1 MRKIKFLAGI
11 SFFMF
16 ATATSWGAQAGSPVP
31 AQTQNSAPSSQTA
44 DQTAST
50 PGPDHSGAYY
60 HYMLARRYQ
69 ELAHVYNRSDFAE
82 RAISEYKLA
91 MEADP
96 GSLFLRV
103 KLAELYF
110 SVSRV
115 GDAVRE
121 AEEVLKVNPD
131 QEDAHRLLANLYL
144 HNLGESQP
152 EKVAKDSLHK
162 AIEHFEALVRLN
174 PETDSYVTLGRLYR
188 LDNQPSKAEETF
200 RKALH
205 ADPDSK
211 SALNYLAQL
220 YSDQGAYD
228 QAVELLKKIPESELD
243 TQTRSMLGFAYLQ
256 AHDYDNA
263 ATTYEKA
270 LAEEPENLDVRRAY
284 AEALLR
290 RGKTAEARTQL
301 ERVLKADPEDGNS
314 HLRLGELERQ
324 EGSFDSA
331 RRELERAKTLMPD
344 NPEVQYQQVLLED
357 AVGNDDKAIEILQGV
372 VKQTERP
379 QGHYTAAEAH
389 NRAVFL
395 ERLGSIYRNQEK
407 YDRALE
413 TFRQLLTLGDS
424 EAPQGEALIIETLRL
439 QREPQQALQAADAAV
454 QKYPKDRALVAL
466 RARLLAEQGRI
477 EEAIPALQGLLKGG
491 PSDRETYL
499 TIAEVYSQAKRYSD
513 AEAAVRQSLAL
524 TPKAEDQ
531 EFARF
536 MLGSVYERQK
546 KYDLAEEEFKKVLSA
561 NPLNAPAANYLGY
574 LLADRGVRLE
584 ESVKYIQKALQVEPN
599 NGAYLDSLGWAYYK
613 MNRPDLAQPPL
624 EKAARLIS
632 NDPTILEHL
641 GHVYV
646 RLGKKQEA
654 QQEWERALKEW
665 PNAVGS
671 EFDAEQA
678 ANLQKQLDEL
688 KAQLAQKK
696 E

>member
-1 MRKIKFLAGI
+1 MRKIEFLAGI
-11 SFFMF
+11 SIFLF
-16 ATATSWGAQAGSPVP
+16 ATAISRGAQAGSP
-31 AQTQNSAPSSQTA
+31 AAAETQNSASRSQTA
-44 DQTAST
+44 DQTALAS
-50 PGPDHSGAYY
+50 GPDHSGAYY
-60 HYMLARRYQ
+60 HFMLARRYQ
-69 ELAHVYNRSDFAE
+69 ELASIYNRSDFVE
-82 RAISEYKLA
+82 RAIAEYKQA

-103 KLAELYF
+103 NLAELYF
-110 SVSRV
+110 RVSRV

-121 AEEVLKVNPD
+121 AEAVLKVNPD

-144 HNLGESQP
+144 RNLGEGQP

-174 PETDSYVTLGRLYR
+174 PEIDSYVTLGRLYR
-188 LDNQPSKAEETF
+188 LDNQASKAEEIF
-200 RKALH
+200 RKALN
-205 ADPDSK
+205 ADPSSK

-220 YSDQGAYD
+220 YTDQGAYN

-243 TQTRSMLGFAYLQ
+243 TQTLSMLGFAYLQ
-256 AHDYDNA
+256 ARDYDNA
-263 ATTYEKA
+263 AATYAKA
-270 LAEEPENLDVRRAY
+270 LAQEPDNLDARRAY

-290 RGKTAEARTQL
+290 RGKAAEARTEL
-301 ERVLKADPEDGNS
+301 ERVLKSDPEDGNS
-314 HLRLGELERQ
+314 HLRLAELERGQ
-324 EGSFDSA
+324 GSFEAA

-372 VKQTERP
+372 LKQTERP
-379 QGHYTAAEAH
+379 EGHYTAAEAH
-389 NRAVFL
+389 NRAAFL
-395 ERLGSIYRNQEK
+395 ERLGLIYRNQEK
-407 YDRALE
+407 YERALE
-413 TFRQLLTLGDS
+413 AFRQLLALGDS

-439 QREPQQALQAADAAV
+439 QHEPQQALQAADAAV
-454 QKYPKDRALVAL
+454 QKYPKDRVLMAL
-466 RARLLAEQGRI
+466 RARLLAEQGRA
-477 EEAIPALQGLLKGG
+477 EEAIPVLQGLLNGG
-491 PSDRETYL
+491 ASDRETYL

-513 AEAAVRQSLAL
+513 AEAAVRKSLAL

-613 MNRPDLAQPPL
+613 MNRLDLAQPPL

-646 RLGKKQEA
+646 GLGKKKEA
-654 QQEWERALKEW
+654 QQEWERALREW

-678 ANLQKQLDEL
+678 AKLQKQLDEL
-688 KAQLAQKK
+688 KSQLA
-696 E
+696 EERR